1 MVLAKVS
8 LLASLVLL
16 PFSQFMRDLTLCAH
30 PSHWQKF
37 IARRLSAG
45 FSAIAEKIFK
55 RDRYTCQYC
64 EFQAKDHLDIVNHDQ
79 DYTNN
84 KASNLVTACP
94 FCSQCFFLESIGL
107 DDRSGG
113 QLVHMPEVSQSELNA
128 FCHALFRAMAGTSY
142 QDDAQIVY
150 RNLKH
155 RTQAV
160 EKALGEG
167 ASDPRRMGA
176 MLIEYQTMKEGDISA
191 TVLKELRLLPIQSKF
206 TVQLSAW
213 NKTAM
218 KGL

>member
-1 MVLAKVS
+1 
-8 LLASLVLL
+8 
-16 PFSQFMRDLTLCAH
+16 MRDITLCTH
-30 PSHWQKF
+30 PNHWQKF

-45 FSAIAEKIFK
+45 FNTIAEKIFK

-64 EFQAKDHLDIVNHDQ
+64 EFQAKEYLDVVNHDQ
-79 DYTNN
+79 DYANN

-94 FCSQCFFLESIGL
+94 FCSQCFFLESVGL

-128 FCHALFRAMAGTSY
+128 FCHALFRAMADTSY
-142 QDDAQIVY
+142 QDDAQIAY

-155 RTQAV
+155 RAQVV
-160 EKALGEG
+160 EKSLGEG

-176 MLIEYQTMKEGDISA
+176 MLIEYKAMKNKEVSA
-191 TVLKELRLLPIQSKF
+191 KVLKDLRLLPIQSKF
-206 TVQLSAW
+206 TQQLHVW
-213 NKTAM
+213 NKIPM

>member
-1 MVLAKVS
+1 
-8 LLASLVLL
+8 
-16 PFSQFMRDLTLCAH
+16 MRDIILCAH
-30 PSHWQKF
+30 PNHWQKF

-64 EFQAKDHLDIVNHDQ
+64 EFQANDYLDVVNHDQ
-79 DYTNN
+79 NYANN

-128 FCHALFRAMAGTSY
+128 FCHVLFYAMAETDN
-142 QDDAQIVY
+142 QDDAQIAY

-155 RTQAV
+155 RTEAV
-160 EKALGEG
+160 EKTLGEG

-176 MLIEYQTMKEGDISA
+176 MLIEYQGIKESDISLH
-191 TVLKELRLLPIQSKF
+191 VLKELRLLPIQSKF
-206 TVQLSAW
+206 TVQLSVW
-213 NKTAM
+213 NKTAIQ
-218 KGL
+218 GL